1 MGANGRAQRRLRR
14 AAAGGGQAL
23 PVVEQARTVR
33 ARVAG
38 LGYEEWGR
46 ARGAL
51 EGLWRV
57 EAERYGD
64 GVELDVRIGEPGAG
78 GGRAVARLP
87 PVRTL
92 RRGVEWADVGSGSG
106 PGEWGAASFARFHL
120 RHSSEARVR
129 GAGGAGG
136 GVWRRSSGSSR
147 AWAGLLAR
155 ALPLRPAP
163 RRRAGQAPARSVR
176 RHARRRTGA

>member
-92 RRGVEWADVGSGSG
+92 RRGVEWADVGTRVG
-106 PGEWGAASFARFHL
+106 PGRVGCRVICAFSSAAL
-120 RHSSEARVR
+120 E
-129 GAGGAGG
+129 
-136 GVWRRSSGSSR
+136 
-147 AWAGLLAR
+147 
-155 ALPLRPAP
+155 
-163 RRRAGQAPARSVR
+163 
-176 RHARRRTGA
+176 